1 MGRPAVSLIFLQP
14 VEASHILGISYGLE
28 GPHVLSTG
36 EHVCALQL
44 GVDIH
49 HRPCHELLFI
59 QLQACQPRIKGPHK
73 VPPDV
78 GNVRDLRDDADGD
91 QLRVYEL
98 KALLQHSLAL
108 PPGGVIIKKDVEG
121 VFLPVFRVDAV
132 GGEAASQT
140 VGPIMH
146 GDHAPDDVLT
156 GHAPPPR
163 EMTAEMA
170 HPDGIRTCP
179 SSFIVSHPFFM
190 CFRRFQPFHGVIR

>member
-36 EHVCALQL
+36 EYVCTFQL

-49 HRPCHELLFI
+49 HGPCHELLFI
-59 QLQACQPRIKGPHK
+59 QLQACQHRIKGPHK

-78 GNVRDLRDDADGD
+78 GNVRDLRDDADGN

-98 KALLQHSLAL
+98 KSLLQHSLAL
-108 PPGGVIIKKDVEG
+108 TPGGVIIKKDVEG
-121 VFLPVFRVDAV
+121 VFLPVLRVDAV

-146 GDHAPDDVLT
+146 GDHAPDDILT
-156 GHAPPPR
+156 GHAPPLPGNDR
-163 EMTAEMA
+163 RNGAPGWDTYLSLQL
-170 HPDGIRTCP
+170 H
-179 SSFIVSHPFFM
+179 SFSPFLYVL
-190 CFRRFQPFHGVIR
+190 P